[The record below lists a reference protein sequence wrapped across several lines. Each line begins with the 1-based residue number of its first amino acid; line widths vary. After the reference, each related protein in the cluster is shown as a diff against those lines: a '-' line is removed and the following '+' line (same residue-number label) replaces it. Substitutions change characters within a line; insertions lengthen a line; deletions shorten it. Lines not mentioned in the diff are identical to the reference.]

1 MANPTRFGNDD
12 GTRKVTL
19 TDLEILFG
27 DRFRL
32 AINKPAR
39 EGV

>member
-1 MANPTRFGNDD
+1 MANPTRFGSDD
-12 GTRKVTL
+12 GTRKISL
-19 TDLEILFG
+19 ADLEILLR
-27 DRFRL
+27 DRFCL